1 MINFNKSA
9 IVLLIAAGTALAA
22 VPSQAQGTQ
31 TAFASITGITAGTSN
46 SSSVFTYTPGTT
58 GGFSITSGALFSA
71 QFLGAPYSTTAPV
84 NVTFTGLNNVGTL
97 LPGTTGFTQELSGGS
112 FNVVSGGTSLLNGTF
127 GGGNLL
133 GGTPG
138 STTSAL
144 TNTLTNVIF
153 TGGTY
158 FNQSGLYNP
167 GSFSISL
174 QGVAPPISANG
185 SYFNGFQSAGTGSF
199 TASSLPPA
207 VPEPATIVPFLV
219 GGLGLLAL
227 AVRKTRKAASI
238 TA

>member
-9 IVLLIAAGTALAA
+9 IALLIAAGTAFAA

-31 TAFASITGITAGTSN
+31 TAFANITGITAGSSQ
-46 SSSVFTYTPGTT
+46 SSSVFTYTPGAN
-58 GGFSITSGALFSA
+58 GGFSITPGALFSA
-71 QFLGAPYSTTAPV
+71 QFLGSPYSSTAPV
-84 NVTFTGLNNVGTL
+84 NVTWTGLNNIGTL
-97 LPGTTGFTQELSGGS
+97 QPGTSNFTQELSGGS
-112 FNVVSGGTSLLNGTF
+112 FDVTSGGTSLLNGTF

-133 GGTPG
+133 AGSNG
-138 STTSAL
+138 STTAGL

-174 QGVAPPISANG
+174 QGVSPSVNTSG
-185 SYFNGFQSAGTGSF
+185 TYFNGFQSAGTGSF

-207 VPEPATIVPFLV
+207 VPEPATVVPFLV
-219 GGLGLLAL
+219 GGLGLLVL
-227 AVRKTRKAASI
+227 AVRKTRKAASM

>member
-22 VPSQAQGTQ
+22 VPSQAQQ
-31 TAFASITGITAGTSN
+31 EVFASVTGISTATTDATT
-46 SSSVFTYTPGTT
+46 VFTYTPGVS
-58 GGFSITSGALFSA
+58 GGFSISPNAVFSA
-71 QFLGAPYSTTAPV
+71 QYLGFPGAFANP
-84 NVTFTGLNNVGTL
+84 VTFSLTGLNNVGTVL
-97 LPGTTGFTQELSGGS
+97 AGPSGFTQELSGGTFDVES
-112 FNVVSGGTSLLNGTF
+112 NGTSLLNGTF

-133 GGTPG
+133 GGTTG

-144 TNTLTNVIF
+144 TNNLTNVTF

-158 FNQSGLYNP
+158 FTQSGLYNP
-167 GSFSISL
+167 GAFSISL
-174 QGVAPPISANG
+174 QGVAPPISVGN
-185 SYFNGFQSAGTGSF
+185 SYFNGFQSGGTGNF
-199 TASSLPPA
+199 TASRTPA
-207 VPEPATIVPFLV
+207 PTPEPAAVVPFIF